1 MFVFTEILEMQQSG
15 KSCNKQQNLVNPLS
29 YFPQSTYIT
38 EELLSKYRSSAFQS
52 LPFSLTCLL
61 CLSTSSSIQIFSTV
75 GDFLPFKELI
85 QGNFLAVQWLGLC
98 AFTAKGPSS
107 IPGHGTKIPQATWSG
122 QKKININHST
132 FSSSSSF
139 QPLSPILPLPS
150 PTYPVYMEAGEEQK
164 REESSYMLHFSS
176 LIYI

>member
-1 MFVFTEILEMQQSG
+1 MSSEKCLSSLKFRRGSKV
-15 KSCNKQQNLVNPLS
+15 VNHITNNRSQLIRFPI

-61 CLSTSSSIQIFSTV
+61 CLSTSSSFPIFSTV

-85 QGNFLAVQWLGLC
+85 QGNFLAVQWLGLR

-107 IPGHGTKIPQATWSG
+107 IPGHGSKIPQATWSG
-122 QKKININHST
+122 QKKININHSNL
-132 FSSSSSF
+132 SSSSF
-139 QPLSPILPLPS
+139 QPLSPIFPLPS
-150 PTYPVYMEAGEEQK
+150 PTYPVYMEAGEEQ
-164 REESSYMLHFSS
+164 
-176 LIYI
+176 